1 MIPDNLKERVEMIVQ
16 KEVQERMR
24 QMDSNGQAQFLEK
37 KLKLAEEK
45 TDALKNLLTSKDD
58 EMERILH

>member
-1 MIPDNLKERVEMIVQ
+1 
-16 KEVQERMR
+16 
-24 QMDSNGQAQFLEK
+24 MDSNGQAQFLEK